1 MLKTVDFQDL
11 AQASLGGD
19 GVTMVPAMALALDT
33 HFGGL
38 QPWRDAFAALAQA
51 HPGEAAWLLLVFV
64 PSLGALVNRRVAPAS
79 PLPDGDL
86 PILAMDLRAPGGVG
100 HCLDHLDWA
109 AVYARYTQ
117 AVHAAGEPFGAGQAE
132 VAAAAVLID
141 VRRAGVY
148 QQAGTVIPGARW
160 CDPAAVGRWAAELPT
175 DRAVL
180 VYCVYGH
187 EVGRVTA
194 LRLRAAGVDARYL
207 HGGIDGWVAAGLP
220 TQAKGVAP

>member
-1 MLKTVDFQDL
+1 MLHTKDFQDL

-19 GVTMVPAMALALDT
+19 GLAMVPAMALALDT

-38 QPWRDAFAALAQA
+38 QPWRADFTRLGQA
-51 HPGEAAWLLLVFV
+51 HHGEAACLLLVFR
-64 PSLGALVNRRVAPAS
+64 PSLGALINLRLAADA
-79 PLPDGDL
+79 PLPAGDL
-86 PILAMDLRAPGGVG
+86 PILALDLAAPGGIAHG
-100 HCLDHLDWA
+100 LAHIDWA

-117 AVHAAGEPFGAGQAE
+117 AVHAAGEPFGAEQGA
-132 VAAAAVLID
+132 VDTAAVLID

-148 QQAGTVIPGARW
+148 QQASTVIPGARW
-160 CDPAAVGRWAAELPT
+160 CDPAAVGRWAADLPT
-175 DRAVL
+175 DRTVL

-207 HGGIDGWVAAGLP
+207 HGGIDGWVAAGQP
-220 TQAKGVAP
+220 TQAKGAAA